1 MSDTYEFDDDPT
13 TDPASPIATEQQ
25 AAADTADGGDRPLY
39 FPNAEQWVQN
49 WLLPHYRR
57 KLAGGRR
64 WDPQWW
70 RYEEAGT
77 ILEALWESWE
87 QMRWEDAMTAVAW
100 YRDYF
105 WPVMDRLTA
114 EDGPFWDYDP
124 PRNADVPQQWDAT
137 PAPPGW
143 F

>member
-1 MSDTYEFDDDPT
+1 MSVAYEFDDEPT
-13 TDPASPIATEQQ
+13 GEPVTTVDPAPEGAT
-25 AAADTADGGDRPLY
+25 DGGAERPLY

-49 WLLPHYRR
+49 WLLPHCRR
-57 KLAGGRR
+57 KLSGNRR

-77 ILEALWESWE
+77 TLEALWEPWE

-105 WPVMDRLTA
+105 CPVMDRLTA
-114 EDGPFWDYDP
+114 GDGPFWDYAP
-124 PRNADVPQQWDAT
+124 PRSIDVPPQWEAT
-137 PAPPGW
+137 PAPQGW

>member
-1 MSDTYEFDDDPT
+1 MSGTYEFDDDSTDEPVT
-13 TDPASPIATEQQ
+13 TIDPEQQ
-25 AAADTADGGDRPLY
+25 VEAEAAGGDRPLY
-39 FPNAEQWVQN
+39 FPNAEQWVQS

-57 KLAGGRR
+57 KVAGGRR

-87 QMRWEDAMTAVAW
+87 QMRWEDALTAVAW

-124 PRNADVPQQWDAT
+124 PRSTQVPAIWEAI
-137 PAPPGW
+137 PAPQGW

>member
-1 MSDTYEFDDDPT
+1 MAASTSGSTCPT
-13 TDPASPIATEQQ
+13 TGRYTIMRDSTVITDGLVVGG
-25 AAADTADGGDRPLY
+25 AAVFAGGAPGDHLV
-39 FPNAEQWVQN
+39 NAGGFSVCGVD
-49 WLLPHYRR
+49 
-57 KLAGGRR
+57 GGRR

-87 QMRWEDAMTAVAW
+87 QMRWEDAMTAVVW

-124 PRNADVPQQWDAT
+124 PRSTEVPPQWQVS
-137 PAPPGW
+137 PAPKGW